1 MSVIRWRSF
10 AWNANAGLCGTCI
23 WGTVRTGFR
32 RKEKEVFCRMIHP
45 SALVPFE
52 VRECSS
58 YTDRRIPVE
67 EPKPEVRPIGF
78 VTEIRLD
85 EVRSESKQKTE
96 TE

>member
-23 WGTVRTGFR
+23 WGTVRKGYR
-32 RKEKEVFCRMIHP
+32 AKEEEVFCRLIAP
-45 SALVPFE
+45 SVMVPFK
-52 VRECSS
+52 VRECTD
-58 YTDRRIPVE
+58 YADRRIRVE
-67 EPKPEVRPIGF
+67 EPKTEVRPIGF

-85 EVRSESKQKTE
+85 EVRSESERKTE

>member
-23 WGTVRTGFR
+23 WGTVRKGFR

-52 VRECSS
+52 VRECTS
-58 YTDRRIPVE
+58 YTDRRVPAE